1 MEGSTVWCAET
12 SAAHFTVT
20 TAWRYIDDRIRT
32 LPLRPDPGPLEPA
45 LRSIRGGVPGVKV
58 SIRDL
63 PGRTVRFWVYAV
75 DPHLCHTDVSFEVW
89 AQDVLVGRYA
99 TARGA
104 EANWS
109 ILGPFEVTVAK
120 DRELARSRAGGSE
133 ASGVSPPSAWRPLT
147 RHASGRAGTP
157 TPSGSW
163 RAAASGCLSARQ
175 RQGRAA
181 SKSALRTEYESTT
194 MQSGQGGMAP

>member
-32 LPLRPDPGPLEPA
+32 LHLRPDPGPLEPA
-45 LRSIRGGVPGVKV
+45 LRSIRGGVPGVV

-99 TARGA
+99 TAREA

-109 ILGPFEVTVAK
+109 ILGPFKVTVAE
-120 DRELARSRAGGSE
+120 DRELAIEGRQFRGLGGIAAIRLEAADQALLGAG
-133 ASGVSPPSAWRPLT
+133 
-147 RHASGRAGTP
+147 
-157 TPSGSW
+157 
-163 RAAASGCLSARQ
+163 AAQLQ
-175 RQGRAA
+175 
-181 SKSALRTEYESTT
+181 
-194 MQSGQGGMAP
+194 P